1 MTGSQADNPLKD
13 KIRNYLSSGNT
24 LKNLAG
30 LALGAIGGYV
40 YYIKVGCTSGGCAI
54 TSNPYMS
61 ILWGAAL
68 GYLFAD
74 IFKLKEKKSS
84 NEHPENT
91 DKPAE

>member
-1 MTGSQADNPLKD
+1 MTGSQTDSSIKD
-13 KIRNYLSSGNT
+13 KIKNYLSSRNT

-30 LALGAIGGYV
+30 LVIGAIGGYV
-40 YYIKVGCTSGGCAI
+40 YYKTVGCTSGGCAI

-74 IFKLKEKKSS
+74 IFKLKEKKTAD
-84 NEHPENT
+84 NPPENT
-91 DKPAE
+91 DKSAE